1 MRVRPA
7 LRASFIAAVV
17 GALLLVAACGS
28 TDGGSS
34 GGSHSS
40 GNGSGRSVSVH
51 TGNPSSPVTIQ
62 EAGSS
67 LIFPYLQQLTSPLTQ
82 KYSNIT
88 LSPAAGGSGVGQSEA
103 ASGTIDMG
111 GSDAYLTPAQF
122 QQFPGLMNI
131 PIAVSSQAVNFNLKG
146 VSTLN
151 LSGPVLSDIYMSKVT
166 KWNDPS
172 IASLNPGVTLPG
184 QTIVPIRRV
193 DSSGDTFIFTSFL
206 SQTSSAWQNGP
217 SLGTTVTWPA
227 VPGELAE
234 SGNPGMVSGL
244 KATPGSIAYVGIS
257 VESDA
262 LQAGMGEASLK
273 NKAGKF
279 VKSDATTVAAAVEAG
294 AKAGIPNNLA
304 ASLIYQP
311 GNESYPIVN
320 YEYLVVQSKQ
330 SDPNQALA
338 LRTFFVWAI
347 DPNGGAT
354 ESNLAAVNFQP
365 LPTSVLSA
373 VKKQINR
380 IGAS

>member
-1 MRVRPA
+1 MRVSPA
-7 LRASFIAAVV
+7 LRASFIGAVV

-28 TDGGSS
+28 SPSASTPTPSPGGS
-34 GGSHSS
+34 
-40 GNGSGRSVSVH
+40 SVSVH
-51 TGNPSSPVTIQ
+51 TGNPASPVTIQ

-122 QQFPGLMNI
+122 QQFPGLMNV

-146 VSTLN
+146 ISTLN
-151 LSGPVLSDIYMSKVT
+151 LSGPVLADIYMGKVT
-166 KWNDPS
+166 KWNDQS
-172 IASLNPGVTLPG
+172 IASMNPGVTLPD

-227 VPGELAE
+227 VPGELAQ
-234 SGNPGMVSGL
+234 SGNPGMVTGL

-262 LQAGMGEASLK
+262 LQAGLGESSLK

-279 VKSDATTVAAAVEAG
+279 VKSDATTVLAAVQAG
-294 AKAGIPNNLA
+294 AKAGIPDNLA

-311 GNESYPIVN
+311 GDQSYPIVN

-330 SDPNQALA
+330 TDPNKALA

-365 LPTSVLSA
+365 LPTAVIPA

-380 IGAS
+380 IQAG